1 LESQPLPG
9 KTYPWHFESVGD
21 LIDAPHAQ
29 VKIDFMANAVKK
41 FRDLYCERLGISPA
55 AFEKK
60 ILLASLPGYYRGL
73 GLVRWHLNR
82 SYFKRDLEVIR
93 AVAECTSLRDLRSEL
108 TFYHHQKVTGLQR
121 NVLRFRLSGKR
132 LLSVANKFLP

>member
-1 LESQPLPG
+1 
-9 KTYPWHFESVGD
+9 
-21 LIDAPHAQ
+21 
-29 VKIDFMANAVKK
+29 MANESKK
-41 FRDLYCERLGISPA
+41 FRDAYCERLGIPEA

-60 ILLASLPGYYRGL
+60 LLLASLPSYYWGL
-73 GLVRWHLNR
+73 GLLRWHLNR

-93 AVAECTSLRDLRSEL
+93 AVAECTNVRDIRSEL

-121 NVLRFRLSGKR
+121 NVLHFRISGKR